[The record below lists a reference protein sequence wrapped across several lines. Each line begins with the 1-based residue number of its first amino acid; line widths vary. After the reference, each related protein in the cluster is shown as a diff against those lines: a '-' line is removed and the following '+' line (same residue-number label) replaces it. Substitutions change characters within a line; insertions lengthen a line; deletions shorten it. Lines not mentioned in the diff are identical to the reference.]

1 MVPPAVIHRHIQQ
14 RHLFSSKTII
24 QFSWFSPL
32 LPFPPSKSHPFLERN
47 TICVLPGSERLCVAC
62 FAYLQSLLRFFG
74 FLSSSLVCRN
84 SGVQKFW
91 DNQKTGQLCSSWCGR
106 VILQHPPPKKTKQRK
121 FTEGEE
127 MRRELEEEEKES
139 ILGKKFWFQK
149 KGMMHNERSS
159 CLSCKLLPCKVG
171 SSSLCYIIR
180 GVFQI
185 SFKAI

>member
-47 TICVLPGSERLCVAC
+47 TICVLPGSERLCAC
-62 FAYLQSLLRFFG
+62 LLC
-74 FLSSSLVCRN
+74 LSSISCQIFWVFVVFV
-84 SGVQKFW
+84 GVQKFW
-91 DNQKTGQLCSSWCGR
+91 CAEVLGQPKNRSTLLKLMCTRHTSTS
-106 VILQHPPPKKTKQRK
+106 PPKKTKQRK

-139 ILGKKFWFQK
+139 ILGKKF
-149 KGMMHNERSS
+149 
-159 CLSCKLLPCKVG
+159 
-171 SSSLCYIIR
+171 
-180 GVFQI
+180 
-185 SFKAI
+185 